1 MRPFEY
7 SMAVFFGVYGARSA
21 FFLALMLLGV
31 LPLSVRFVAR
41 SGCLARAAA
50 LVFSMS
56 PLRGSA
62 GCAPCGVHRSFLRQ
76 YCISR

>member
-7 SMAVFFGVYGARSA
+7 SMAVFFGVYSARSA

-31 LPLSVRFVAR
+31 QSLSVRFVAR

-50 LVFSMS
+50 LVFYMF

-62 GCAPCGVHRSFLRQ
+62 GCAPCGRHRPFLRQ
-76 YCISR
+76 NSISR